1 MDWLRAVTVV
11 SLLAIGILAGGMA
24 VRLALA
30 AGDRRAAVAL
40 GLVGLFVLA
49 VLRSGAR
56 TRRWRENP
64 YW

>member
-1 MDWLRAVTVV
+1 MNWLRAVTVI
-11 SLLAIGILAGGMA
+11 SLLAIGILAGGVA

-30 AGDRRAAVAL
+30 ASDRRAAIAL
-40 GLVGLFVLA
+40 GLVVLFVLVVA
-49 VLRSGAR
+49 RGGAR